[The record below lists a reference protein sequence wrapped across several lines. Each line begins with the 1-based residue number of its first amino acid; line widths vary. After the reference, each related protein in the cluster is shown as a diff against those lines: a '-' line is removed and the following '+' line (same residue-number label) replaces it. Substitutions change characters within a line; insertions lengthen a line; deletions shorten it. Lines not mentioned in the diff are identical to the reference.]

1 MPETY
6 AGVAKRGR
14 PKGSKNKPKSI
25 TGGAARFRRVST
37 KRGAYQPSARRQ
49 MANRRRPF
57 VEKLGRDKSE
67 MSHIMTK
74 DPQVTGLYPQPLL
87 PQEVD
92 PDQNG
97 FHLISLD
104 PFNRMTQGFKEYEM
118 TGDSVFSQSLQLKT
132 ELSFPVGQDV
142 IIKPFRIYL
151 ICGWV
156 TAPYSKTANTL
167 KNVNDVTYNDLN
179 AYIVAQ
185 IKEYF
190 DDSLDR
196 LTFNQDIRRNI
207 KIEKYSRCL
216 PTVKETVFGPNTEN
230 VTSYATAYGAPA
242 KVERRHTW
250 KINKKIHYTKGK
262 ELTDNNTKPSAGD
275 ELVQNWYPN
284 ESWLP
289 FACYYLPDR
298 DQMIRQD
305 GVVMNPTFRHNVL
318 HVYSDS

>member
-1 MPETY
+1 MPPTGRKNTQARLAARRKAAGNMRKTSKKGAY
-6 AGVAKRGR
+6 A
-14 PKGSKNKPKSI
+14 KNK
-25 TGGAARFRRVST
+25 TTAW
-37 KRGAYQPSARRQ
+37 
-49 MANRRRPF
+49 ANRRRPF
-57 VEKLGRDKSE
+57 VEKKARDKSE

-87 PQEVD
+87 DQAVD
-92 PDQNG
+92 PDHNG

-104 PFNRMTQGFKEYEM
+104 PFNRMTQGFKEFEM

-132 ELSFPVGQDV
+132 ELTFPVGQDV

-151 ICGWV
+151 IAGWV
-156 TAPYSKTANTL
+156 TAPYSKTANTI

-179 AYIVAQ
+179 AYIVSQ

-196 LTFNQDIRRNI
+196 LVFNQDIRRNI

-250 KINKKIHYTKGK
+250 RTNRKIHYTKGK
-262 ELTDNNTKPSAGD
+262 ELTDTNTSPAPGS
-275 ELVQNWYPN
+275 ELVQNWFPN

-305 GVVMNPTFRHNVL
+305 GTIMNPTFRHNVL